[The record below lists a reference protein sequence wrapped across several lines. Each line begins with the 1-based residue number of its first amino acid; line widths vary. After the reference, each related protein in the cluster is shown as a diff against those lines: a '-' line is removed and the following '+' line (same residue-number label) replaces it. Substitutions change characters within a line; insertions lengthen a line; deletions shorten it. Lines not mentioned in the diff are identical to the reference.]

1 MAKRVLDVKQE
12 SDSKKLKVDDIHQL
26 ILLKNNKKMALTIIA
41 NEFVQGLY
49 LRYPSDET
57 QNAISSSLYD
67 KQQLSGFLNT
77 FELQNKDY
85 FIETLLDH
93 SMTVFLY
100 NLTTNT
106 YERVQSTIPFV
117 PAASTTYHK
126 DKHFLD
132 LDHHG
137 KRGDKKPLE
146 KTIHEKKYIGNH
158 WLEEYIYTY
167 SPVLS
172 S

>member
-1 MAKRVLDVKQE
+1 
-12 SDSKKLKVDDIHQL
+12 
-26 ILLKNNKKMALTIIA
+26 
-41 NEFVQGLY
+41 
-49 LRYPSDET
+49 
-57 QNAISSSLYD
+57 
-67 KQQLSGFLNT
+67 
-77 FELQNKDY
+77 
-85 FIETLLDH
+85 
-93 SMTVFLY
+93 MTVFLY

-117 PAASTTYHK
+117 PVASTTYHK
-126 DKHFLD
+126 DKNFLD

-146 KTIHEKKYIGNH
+146 KIIHEKKYIGNH
-158 WLEEYIYTY
+158 WIPEYIYTY

>member
-57 QNAISSSLYD
+57 QNAISSCLYD

-85 FIETLLDH
+85 LL
-93 SMTVFLY
+93 
-100 NLTTNT
+100 
-106 YERVQSTIPFV
+106 
-117 PAASTTYHK
+117 
-126 DKHFLD
+126 KH
-132 LDHHG
+132 
-137 KRGDKKPLE
+137 
-146 KTIHEKKYIGNH
+146 Y
-158 WLEEYIYTY
+158 
-167 SPVLS
+167 
-172 S
+172 